1 MFFFSKYILYDNAI
15 YSFTMN
21 SGHKFG
27 MCGEIGYQF
36 YFLHPHTD
44 TQINSSSSTR
54 SLYPI

>member
-1 MFFFSKYILYDNAI
+1 MFFYSKYILCINAI
-15 YSFTMN
+15 TMN

-27 MCGEIGYQF
+27 MCGEIGYQL

-44 TQINSSSSTR
+44 TQNNSSSSTR